1 MEDCQEIPILDK
13 EEQQKS
19 KKREGQTSFR
29 PSSDLSGL
37 IRELCEKD
45 DEMKHK

>member
-19 KKREGQTSFR
+19 KKRDGQASFS
-29 PSSDLSGL
+29 PASDPSGL
-37 IRELCEKD
+37 IREHVER
-45 DEMKHK
+45 MTG